1 MGLLPRLSNTD
12 RIDYLLNMSHA
23 TLFVCS
29 LCRFSATESS
39 RDGLSGGQ
47 HLINQLQAEL
57 DRQNLQ
63 AAVHLQPVRC
73 MAACSQACNATL
85 AGPEK
90 LTFILS
96 ELSPTESAAAV
107 SEFCQQYAATPDG
120 KVPYRERSS
129 AIHQA
134 TSFVLPPLPQGTPH
148 PNRV

>member
-1 MGLLPRLSNTD
+1 MDN
-12 RIDYLLNMSHA
+12 YYAQA

-57 DRQNLQ
+57 DSQELQ

-73 MAACSQACNATL
+73 MAACSHACNATL
-85 AGPEK
+85 AAPEK

-96 ELSPTESAAAV
+96 GLSPTESAAAV
-107 SEFCQQYAATPDG
+107 SEFCKQYANTSDG
-120 KVPYRERSS
+120 KVPYRERTT
-129 AIHQA
+129 AIHKA
-134 TSFVLPPLPQGTPH
+134 TAFVLPPLA
-148 PNRV
+148 